1 MNHQKPFWMNNRIL
15 ALLAAFSATTIYGL
29 NHTIAKVIMP
39 HYIGAFGFIMLR
51 VVGAAILFWMLSLF
65 IPNEKIERKDYY
77 RIFFGALLGMCINML
92 MFFKGLQLSTP
103 INSGVIVTLTP
114 IIILILS
121 AFFLKEKL
129 TKMKLL
135 GITIG
140 FSGALLLILSGNTS
154 QVVNAPNVSL
164 GNSMML
170 INSICYGSYLVIVKP
185 LTKKYNI
192 ITLMKWMF
200 LLGIFMT
207 SPITYSEFSEVSWNT
222 LPFEAIWRMAF
233 VIIGTTFLT
242 YLFNVYA
249 LKTLPATTI
258 GAFTYLQPL
267 ITILY
272 AVITGNDILDGI
284 KISACLLVFF
294 GVYLVSKKVKT
305 ENLT

>member
-1 MNHQKPFWMNNRIL
+1 MNNRIL

-121 AFFLKEKL
+121 AFFLTEKL

-154 QVVNAPNVSL
+154 QVVNAPNVTL

>member
-1 MNHQKPFWMNNRIL
+1 MNNRIL
-15 ALLAAFSATTIYGL
+15 ALLAALSATTIYGL

-77 RIFFGALLGMCINML
+77 RIFFGGLLGMCINML

-207 SPITYSEFSEVSWNT
+207 SPITYSEFSEVSWNS

-305 ENLT
+305 ENPHS

>member
-1 MNHQKPFWMNNRIL
+1 MNNRIL
-15 ALLAAFSATTIYGL
+15 ALLAAFSATTIYWL
-29 NHTIAKVIMP
+29 NHTIAKVIIP

-51 VVGAAILFWMLSLF
+51 VVGAASLFWLLSLF
-65 IPNEKIERKDYY
+65 TPKEKIDRKDYP

-129 TKMKLL
+129 TSLKFL
-135 GITIG
+135 GITLG
-140 FSGALLLILSGNTS
+140 FSGALLLILYGNTTR
-154 QVVNAPNVSL
+154 VINAPNVTL

-185 LTKKYNI
+185 LTKKYNT

-207 SPITYSEFSEVSWNT
+207 FPVTYTEFSAVSWNT

-272 AVITGNDILDGI
+272 AVITGNDVFDGV
-284 KISACLLVFF
+284 KISACLLVFL
-294 GVYLVSKKVKT
+294 GVYLVSKKVKAVK
-305 ENLT
+305 LT

>member
-1 MNHQKPFWMNNRIL
+1 MNNRIL

-51 VVGAAILFWMLSLF
+51 VLGAAILFWTLSLF

-77 RIFFGALLGMCINML
+77 RILFGALLGMCINML

-140 FSGALLLILSGNTS
+140 FSGALLLILSGNSS
-154 QVVNAPNVSL
+154 QVVNAPNVKL
-164 GNSMML
+164 GNLMML

-207 SPITYSEFSEVSWNT
+207 FPITYSEFSEVSWNT
-222 LPFEAIWRMAF
+222 LPFEVIWRMAF

-294 GVYLVSKKVKT
+294 GVYLVSKKVKIEKVT
-305 ENLT
+305 